1 MTMDTVKLCLCAIA
15 GVGLAVILRQWKGD
29 WVILLRLAM
38 TLALGATALSAAAP
52 LIRYLQAIP
61 SLSGLSDYAEPLLKA
76 LGIGMLTQVCAD
88 ICRECGETGVANGV
102 ELFGKVE
109 ILLLCLPLIH
119 QLLEVAEELLSMGGA
134 L

>member
-1 MTMDTVKLCLCAIA
+1 MDTVKICLCAIA

-29 WVILLRLAM
+29 WVLLLRLAM
-38 TLALGATALSAAAP
+38 ILALGATALSAAAP
-52 LIRYLQAIP
+52 LIRYLQSIP
-61 SLSGLSDYAEPLLKA
+61 SLAGFTDYAEPLLKA

-88 ICRECGETGVANGV
+88 VCRDCGESGVANGV
-102 ELFGKVE
+102 ELLGKVE

-119 QLLEVAEELLSMGGA
+119 HLLEVAQELLSMGGA

>member
-1 MTMDTVKLCLCAIA
+1 MDTVKLCLCAIV
-15 GVGLAVILRQWKGD
+15 GVGLTVILRQWKGD
-29 WVILLRLAM
+29 FVLPVRLAM

-52 LIRYLQAIP
+52 LIRYLQSIP
-61 SLSGLSDYAEPLLKA
+61 SLAGFADYAEPLLKA

-88 ICRECGETGVANGV
+88 ICRECGESGVANGV

-119 QLLEVAEELLSMGGA
+119 QLLEVAQELLSMGGA